1 MHAHGACGAQEWAR
15 VRHVTVGSDR
25 SQAWSLR
32 PLLSAVLLVPAVV
45 MLLSLQQGSESTVLA
60 GASAATPRASRMS
73 EVKLA
78 APSYYAKAA
87 EATGFVQAPR
97 VHSKADVGIDKVAAH
112 ALAAWN
118 AGPAQAKAV
127 APGKPTA
134 RKASSGVMAA
144 AKRAAATNML
154 QEAAAPAEPAAKGAD
169 QKPEKILLKMYME
182 SECPACRKFST
193 TYLKEVLNA
202 QGMGDI
208 IDFKIV
214 PWGWGVIES
223 APTEKQLEL
232 NPKADF
238 SDNVLNETS
247 KLMPI
252 LTAIQNPKVRVPNLM
267 FQCQHGFRECEGNAY
282 ESCLQDVAPRY
293 EDFFPVFDCVEARSC
308 AENIKPPE
316 CVDSPGNVMQGCL
329 SEFGKRINTPELLSC
344 YHGDRMREL
353 LVMNDI
359 ATIEAKPQW
368 VPWFTLDGMALIKDP
383 ENKNATVSFREQ
395 FLLGKAICDLYV
407 KKTGKDAPP
416 GCKTFPQDDEAVGV
430 DPWVRF
436 PKLNFTEFINKQN
449 REVQLKKAAQQA
461 LIEEQTSPWRF
472 FKIKILFVVFMLF
485 LVGYTAYW
493 CVSKSMAEAA
503 REKQEKEGI
512 QGKQENEA
520 GKEEHV

>member
-1 MHAHGACGAQEWAR
+1 MVDAHREASSQREWAR

-25 SQAWSLR
+25 SQGWSLR
-32 PLLSAVLLVPAVV
+32 PWLSAVLLVPAVV
-45 MLLSLQQGSESTVLA
+45 MLLRVQQGSESTVLA
-60 GASAATPRASRMS
+60 QGASAATHRAALASRMS
-73 EVKLA
+73 GAKLA
-78 APSYYAKAA
+78 APSDHAKAA
-87 EATGFVQAPR
+87 KATGFVQALR
-97 VHSKADVGIDKVAAH
+97 AHSKADVGLV
-112 ALAAWN
+112 
-118 AGPAQAKAV
+118 PAQAQTA
-127 APGKPTA
+127 AQGKPTA
-134 RKASSGVMAA
+134 RKTSSGIMAA
-144 AKRAAATNML
+144 AKRTVATNML

-193 TYLKEVLNA
+193 TYLKEILNA

-208 IDFKIV
+208 VDFKIV

-232 NPKADF
+232 NPKADY

-252 LTAIQNPKVRVPNLM
+252 LTAIQNRNARVPSLM

-282 ESCLQDVAPRY
+282 ESCLQAVAPRY

-308 AENIKPPE
+308 AENIKPPD

-353 LVMNDI
+353 LVMNNI

-368 VPWFTLDGMALIKDP
+368 VPWFTLDGVDLVKDP
-383 ENKNATVSFREQ
+383 DNKNATVSFREQ

-407 KKTGKDAPP
+407 KKTGEDAPP

-430 DPWVRF
+430 DPWARF
-436 PKLNFTEFINKQN
+436 PKLNFTEFIEKQN
-449 REVQLKKAAQQA
+449 REVQLKAAAQQA
-461 LIEEQTSPWRF
+461 LIEEQMSPWRF
-472 FKIKILFVVFMLF
+472 FKIKMLLVVFMLF
-485 LVGYTAYW
+485 LVGFAASW

-503 REKQEKEGI
+503 LEKQEKEG
-512 QGKQENEA
+512 KQEKEA